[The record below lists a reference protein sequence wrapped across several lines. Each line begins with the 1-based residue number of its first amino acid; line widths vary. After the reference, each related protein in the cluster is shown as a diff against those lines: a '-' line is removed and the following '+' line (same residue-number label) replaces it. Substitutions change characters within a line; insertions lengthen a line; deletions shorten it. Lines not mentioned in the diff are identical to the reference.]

1 MPIRVLSPHTAARI
15 AAGEVIERPAS
26 VVKELVE
33 NSLDAGARQV
43 IVELQDGGLRSIRV
57 TDDGA
62 GIPADE
68 VALAFQRHATS
79 KIDDASDL
87 QCIDTLGFRGE
98 ALPSIAAVAS
108 VTMTTCPPGSPA
120 GHYMKLSNG
129 RVIEE
134 GPAGCPPGTSVAV
147 QGLFAEVPARR
158 KFLTSPGAERAR
170 VGELVSRFAMAFP
183 EVRFRFLSDGRE
195 SFASPGTGSLLDV
208 LVVIYGMDVGQAL
221 LQVSGEEAGYE
232 VSGFV
237 SPPSLSRAN
246 RGRITFLVNRRW
258 VQSRPLSVALEQAYH
273 GLLQQGRY
281 PIAVVELRMPPEEVD
296 VNVHPTKREVRFRQE
311 GRAFSVVQRAV
322 RGVLIARSPVP
333 EVSPERLGPSA
344 PPLAPALAGQAA
356 PPPPERPG
364 QGRLIA
370 SESLPRLRVLGQMGN
385 AYLVA
390 EGPDGLYLIDQHAA
404 HERILFERVRKAFT
418 EGAAGVQ
425 TLLEPATAELTYT
438 QSELLRESRELLEQY
453 GFQLEEF
460 GERAYLVRGVPSAMN
475 DSDPAQGLRD
485 VLDLMSSEF
494 KLLERQD
501 AVAASIACHS
511 AIRAGRR
518 LSAEEMSGLVRQLE
532 GTSNP
537 NTCPHGRPTMIRLS
551 AEHLERGFGRR

>member
-15 AAGEVIERPAS
+15 AAGEVVERPAS

-68 VALAFQRHATS
+68 VALAFRRHATS
-79 KIDDASDL
+79 KIGDASDL
-87 QCIDTLGFRGE
+87 QSIDTLGFRGE

-108 VTMTTCPPGSPA
+108 VSMTTCPPGSPA
-120 GHYMKLSNG
+120 GHYIKLSNS

-134 GPAGCPPGTSVAV
+134 GPVGCPPGTSVAV

-158 KFLTSPGAERAR
+158 KFLSSPGAERAR

-208 LVVIYGMDVGQAL
+208 LVVIYGTDVGQAL
-221 LQVSGEEAGYE
+221 LQVSGEDAGYE

-246 RGRITFLVNRRW
+246 RGRITLLVNRRW

-333 EVSPERLGPSA
+333 EVSPDKLGPSA
-344 PPLAPALAGQAA
+344 PPPAPALAQQAA
-356 PPPPERPG
+356 PPAPG
-364 QGRLIA
+364 QERLIA

-404 HERILFERVRKAFT
+404 HERILFEQVRKAFT
-418 EGAAGVQ
+418 EGAAEVQ
-425 TLLEPATAELTYT
+425 TLLEPATVELTYT
-438 QSELLRESRELLEQY
+438 QSELVRENRELLERY
-453 GFQLEEF
+453 GFRLEEF

-475 DSDPAQGLRD
+475 DSDPVQGLRD

-494 KLLERQD
+494 KLLERED
-501 AVAASIACHS
+501 AIAASIACHS
-511 AIRAGRR
+511 AIRAGQR
-518 LSAEEMSGLVRQLE
+518 LSAEEMSELVRQLE